1 MRFSHHFFPTTFLQ
15 ISHQITHLDFPTNFT
30 ARWVKIRINLVGK
43 KNPEEESPCDP
54 YILHDV
60 QIFTPCVYNLLDR
73 QEGDFFQKNPIFSLY
88 FPFFSFASTFTR
100 YRRVYR
106 SSRCGT
112 WRRPLH
118 HFCGNLQLLGASL

>member
-1 MRFSHHFFPTTFLQ
+1 MRFSHHFFPPLFCKFPDFYPPRF
-15 ISHQITHLDFPTNFT
+15 SHQFYCQVGKNPDKFG
-30 ARWVKIRINLVGK
+30 GK